1 MFMTSTSVAVGWNGN
16 LALDP
21 SPDDI
26 EAAVSLHILGF
37 SSYGDLIIS
46 ESEGSFDIE
55 VWEQVLDI
63 AGIACCVGRTNDNVP
78 ESDSLRASKHLLS
91 LEGSLRATILKR
103 IQEKQRWR

>member
-1 MFMTSTSVAVGWNGN
+1 MTSTSVAVGWNGK

-26 EAAVSLHILGF
+26 EAAASLHILGF
-37 SSYGDLIIS
+37 SSHGDLIIS

-63 AGIACCVGRTNDNVP
+63 AGTACCAGRTNGNVP
-78 ESDSLRASKHLLS
+78 ESDSLRASEHQLS
-91 LEGSLRATILKR
+91 LEGSLRATILER
-103 IQEKQRWR
+103 IQDKRRWR